1 MGVPRACQHPDP
13 VRRLLHRHHGGDHH
27 SGADPAADRA
37 QARHRSDPFRSD
49 HDAEPDDRP
58 AASAARHGAVRPCSC
73 RKTLGRAHDG
83 RDSALAGA
91 ADARADRDHLHS
103 RTDPLAAKIHGT
115 LQMTS
120 VALAA
125 TLFGPEDL
133 RMVEHPLDK
142 LASGMVRIRFGAGG
156 ICGSDMHYFRHART
170 GDFVVKSPLVL
181 GHEISGEV
189 VEIAGAAASLKVGDR
204 VAVNPSR
211 WCGHCDACR
220 EGRQNLCENIYFMGS
235 ASKTPHMQGGF
246 ANYFDAIPAQC
257 VKIPDHVSYQ
267 AAALAEPLA
276 VCLHAVARAGDVSG
290 KRAVLFGSGPIGLLT
305 MLAARR
311 AGIAEVTVVDIAAA
325 PLAFASRL
333 GANHVVDLSKG
344 EEALKAVT
352 PFDVAFEVSGTAA
365 GLASAI
371 GAVRRGGV
379 VVQIGNLPGGQ
390 IPTPANAV
398 MAKEID
404 LRGSF
409 RFWPE
414 FMTAVELIAT
424 GGVDVLSLVTAE
436 RPLSVAP
443 DAVRLALDRSQSV
456 KVVLTAH

>member
-1 MGVPRACQHPDP
+1 MPAPAISSSPRRWCSAT
-13 VRRLLHRHHGGDHH
+13 R
-27 SGADPAADRA
+27 SRA
-37 QARHRSDPFRSD
+37 
-49 HDAEPDDRP
+49 
-58 AASAARHGAVRPCSC
+58 
-73 RKTLGRAHDG
+73 
-83 RDSALAGA
+83 
-91 ADARADRDHLHS
+91 
-103 RTDPLAAKIHGT
+103 
-115 LQMTS
+115 
-120 VALAA
+120 
-125 TLFGPEDL
+125 
-133 RMVEHPLDK
+133 
-142 LASGMVRIRFGAGG
+142 
-156 ICGSDMHYFRHART
+156 
-170 GDFVVKSPLVL
+170 KS
-181 GHEISGEV
+181 I
-189 VEIAGAAASLKVGDR
+189 EIAGSAPGLKIGDR

-211 WCGHCDACR
+211 WCGRCAPCR
-220 EGRQNLCENIYFMGS
+220 EGRLNLCENIFFMGS

-246 ANYFDAIPAQC
+246 ASFFDAIPAQC

-276 VCLHAVARAGDVSG
+276 VCLHAVARAGDIKG
-290 KRAVLFGSGPIGLLT
+290 KRAVLFGAGPIGLLT

-333 GANHVVDLSKG
+333 GADHVVDLSERRRG
-344 EEALKAVT
+344 LEAGRCA

-371 GAVRRGGV
+371 GVVRRGGI

-390 IPTPANAV
+390 IPMPANAV

-409 RFWPE
+409 RFGSE
-414 FMTAVELIAT
+414 FMTAVELI
-424 GGVDVLSLVTAE
+424 GNGSVDVLSLVTAE
-436 RPLSVAP
+436 RPLSGAP

>member
-1 MGVPRACQHPDP
+1 
-13 VRRLLHRHHGGDHH
+13 
-27 SGADPAADRA
+27 
-37 QARHRSDPFRSD
+37 
-49 HDAEPDDRP
+49 
-58 AASAARHGAVRPCSC
+58 
-73 RKTLGRAHDG
+73 
-83 RDSALAGA
+83 
-91 ADARADRDHLHS
+91 
-103 RTDPLAAKIHGT
+103 
-115 LQMTS
+115 
-120 VALAA
+120 
-125 TLFGPEDL
+125 
-133 RMVEHPLDK
+133 
-142 LASGMVRIRFGAGG
+142 
-156 ICGSDMHYFRHART
+156 
-170 GDFVVKSPLVL
+170 
-181 GHEISGEV
+181 
-189 VEIAGAAASLKVGDR
+189 
-204 VAVNPSR
+204 
-211 WCGHCDACR
+211 
-220 EGRQNLCENIYFMGS
+220 MGS

-246 ANYFDAIPAQC
+246 ASFFDAIPAQC

-276 VCLHAVARAGDVSG
+276 VCLHAVARAGDVKG
-290 KRAVLFGSGPIGLLT
+290 KRTVLFGSGPIGLLT

-333 GANHVVDLSKG
+333 GADHVVDLSKG
-344 EEALKAVT
+344 EEALKAMP

-371 GAVRRGGV
+371 GAVRRGGI

-390 IPTPANAV
+390 IPTPSNAV

-409 RFWPE
+409 RFSLE
-414 FMTAVELIAT
+414 FMTAVDLIST